1 MTPEAAATATAEP
14 VANMAA
20 GFMTDMAT
28 YQRGGELGFDGIDF
42 YVAGRGG
49 ALGDVAGEVVA
60 ATFTYFTPEVVV
72 PSWDRARKVMAPIEA
87 AGLYMAVGHEWG
99 EAHLADDGD
108 LGRLAELLGTVV
120 RSAPI
125 SVAPLFVAW
134 RAMPE
139 PAADRP
145 RALVLHRMNLLREL
159 RGALHTAAIVTH
171 GLTPHEAVSIRQPEM
186 LGLMGYPGPV
196 PAAADGGA
204 QTRWAQAEAATDR
217 AMGPVYAA
225 LDEPELTE
233 LRELLATTWA
243 AVT

>member
-1 MTPEAAATATAEP
+1 MTPEAAATATADP

-42 YVAGRGG
+42 YIAGRGG

-60 ATFTYFTPEVVV
+60 ATFTYFTTEVVV
-72 PSWDRARKVMAPIEA
+72 PSWDRARKVMDPIDA
-87 AGLYMAVGHEWG
+87 AGLYMAVGHQWG
-99 EAHLADDGD
+99 EAHLTDDSD
-108 LGRLAELLGTVV
+108 LGRLSELLGTLI
-120 RSAPI
+120 RSAPV
-125 SVAPLFVAW
+125 SVAPLFAAW

-139 PAADRP
+139 PDTDRAG
-145 RALVLHRMNLLREL
+145 ALVLHRMNVLREL

-171 GLTPHEAVSIRQPEM
+171 GLTPHEAVSIRQPGM
-186 LGLMGYPGPV
+186 LGLMGYPGPD
-196 PAAADGGA
+196 PAAKDNGA

-225 LDEPELTE
+225 LDGAE
-233 LRELLATTWA
+233 LRELCELLATTCA